1 MMYLFV
7 ILLVKV
13 GDLQKVLVDAQ
24 KKADARKEEL
34 QTKTKQVEKL
44 EVVINDLQ
52 NRVRIFSL

>member
-1 MMYLFV
+1 MCLFV
-7 ILLVKV
+7 ILLAKV

-52 NRVRIFSL
+52 NKVSIFTL

>member
-1 MMYLFV
+1 MCLFV
-7 ILLVKV
+7 ILLAKV
-13 GDLQKVLVDAQ
+13 GDLQRVLVDAQ

-52 NRVRIFSL
+52 NKVRIFTL

>member
-1 MMYLFV
+1 MCLFV

-52 NRVRIFSL
+52 NKVRIFSL